1 MTRTTTAGLAAVG
14 GFIVLLVAASAAFID
29 LDAEGLRGT
38 AIGAGLGIL
47 NLALGYFLT
56 RRALRQGMKSAMRT
70 LLSGFFLRLVVV
82 AGLTLVFQRT
92 ASVDA
97 VAFALTFMVFFFVY
111 LGLEVMLVERSLNG
125 TRRTA

>member
-38 AIGAGLGIL
+38 AVGAGLGIL